1 MESAKRMKLIGFGM
15 MFLSILDLGM
25 SEEEAEKSES
35 RLPKHGNGYPK
46 AVTDKSTV

>member
-1 MESAKRMKLIGFGM
+1 M

-25 SEEEAEKSES
+25 SEEEAEKIGI
-35 RLPKHGNGYPK
+35 PITKHGNGYPE